1 LQFHHPITREQMNL
15 EAAVPSGFS
24 SH

>member
-1 LQFHHPITREQMNL
+1 LKFHHPITGEQINL